1 MIPSVPYFDV
11 KTKIL
16 AEFQICI
23 SVPLK
28 VLKTEQIFIKIFASS
43 EPTLLNLEVIE
54 VKKANV
60 ENLNFRIINRL
71 Y

>member
-1 MIPSVPYFDV
+1 MIPSVHYFDV

-23 SVPLK
+23 SVTLK
-28 VLKTEQIFIKIFASS
+28 LLKTEQIFIKIFASS

>member
-1 MIPSVPYFDV
+1 MIPSVHYFDV

-23 SVPLK
+23 SVTLK

>member
-1 MIPSVPYFDV
+1 MIPSVHYFDV